1 MAKYVVMYQLT
12 RPNGSTIQSSVEV
25 EAESDSSAR
34 KIAKDRVLNISKY
47 NSECRFSV
55 KSIKKK

>member
-12 RPNGSTIQSSVEV
+12 RPNGSKNQTSVEV

-34 KIAKDRVLNISKY
+34 SIAEDKVLGMSTY
-47 NSECRFSV
+47 NSECQFSV

>member
-1 MAKYVVMYQLT
+1 MAKYNVI
-12 RPNGSTIQSSVEV
+12 RPNGSKIQSSVEV

-34 KIAKDRVLNISKY
+34 SIAEDKVLGMSTY
-47 NSECRFSV
+47 NSECQFSV